1 LRILYGIVEIVAE
14 TFIMRHGIEHSDAAR
29 SLSGLPEFSA
39 TALATG
45 MGNVTREVM
54 KKGAAVITKHA
65 EPVMVLL
72 SVERYLQLE
81 RATAPD
87 LDAWTR
93 QFDDLY
99 ARMQSPGIAGKTL
112 DALDLGAGQEEPAQR
127 SADASGA

>member
-1 LRILYGIVEIVAE
+1 
-14 TFIMRHGIEHSDAAR
+14 MRHGIEHSDAGH

-45 MGNVTREVM
+45 MGNVTREVL

-81 RATAPD
+81 RASAPD

-93 QFDDLY
+93 RFDELY
-99 ARMQSPGIAGKTL
+99 AHMQSPGISGKTI
-112 DALDLGAGQEEPAQR
+112 DALDLDAGHKEPAKR
-127 SADASGA
+127 SADASGS